1 MQARYADGRSAT
13 IQDASWE
20 ASGEGIV
27 FVVNGA
33 SHAWPYAELARADD
47 NNGAIII
54 KRKPDTG
61 ERLTLD
67 ADAAAVLKAAAPLLL
82 RPSARGVESWRVIGV
97 VAAAAWSVAAVLL
110 IGVPL
115 AAGPIANAM
124 PNAWRGQI
132 SEISWSQVN
141 AVTATCD
148 DADAATAIL
157 NDLADRLMQ
166 RSHLPQRGHVYV
178 TIVRA
183 GFPNA
188 FAMPDDTVVVTD
200 QLIAMAE
207 QPDELAGVIA
217 HEIAHI
223 ERNHVMTNV
232 VRHIGAGVFFDI
244 VFGTGGAG
252 QAIAVASVNLSGLG
266 YDRDAEAEADRR
278 GFDYLEAAN
287 IDPGGLGRLFDRF
300 ARTQHESH
308 SAFGTLLS
316 NHPAT
321 AERAAAA
328 RARARPGS
336 GPALTAAQWRIVR
349 SACGA
354 GAPTRQPAAEAQQA
368 PKQPQHPAPAPPAEP
383 ADKPE

>member
-1 MQARYADGRSAT
+1 MQACYADGRSAT
-13 IQDASWE
+13 VRDASWVVGAE
-20 ASGEGIV
+20 TLV

-47 NNGAIII
+47 NNGVIIL
-54 KRKPDTG
+54 KRRPDTG

-67 ADAAAVLKAAAPLLL
+67 GDAAAALKNAAPFLLKP
-82 RPSARGVESWRVIGV
+82 RARGVESWRVVGA
-97 VAAAAWSVAAVLL
+97 VAAAAWSLAAVFL

-115 AAGPIANAM
+115 AAGPIASAM
-124 PNAWRGQI
+124 PSAWRSQI

-141 AVTATCD
+141 AFTTACD
-148 DADAATAIL
+148 DADAATAVL
-157 NDLADRLMQ
+157 NDLADRLMA
-166 RSHLPQRGHVYV
+166 RSRVPQRGHVYV
-178 TIVRA
+178 AIVRA
-183 GFPNA
+183 DFANA
-188 FAMPDDTVVVTD
+188 FAMPDDTVVVTN

-207 QPDELAGVIA
+207 QPDEIAGVIA

-244 VFGTGGAG
+244 VFGSGGAG

-266 YDRDAEAEADRR
+266 YDRDAEREADRR

-300 ARTQHESH
+300 ARTQHENS
-308 SAFGTLLS
+308 SAIGTLLS

-321 AERAAAA
+321 AERATAA

-336 GPALTAAQWRIVR
+336 APALTPIQWRIVR
-349 SACGA
+349 SACGGSPSPERPA
-354 GAPTRQPAAEAQQA
+354 QPR
-368 PKQPQHPAPAPPAEP
+368 PQPSQPAPPADS
-383 ADKPE
+383 ADKPR